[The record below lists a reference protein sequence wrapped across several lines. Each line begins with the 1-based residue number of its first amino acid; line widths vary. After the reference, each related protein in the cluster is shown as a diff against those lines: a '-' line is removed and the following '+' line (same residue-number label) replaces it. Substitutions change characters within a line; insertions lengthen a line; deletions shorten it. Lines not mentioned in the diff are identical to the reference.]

1 MIELVAK
8 LLISLAVDL
17 GRQVVVTTHS
27 PLFCDA
33 VRRFSSGSEDVRLFN
48 VRRTGSATVVEPF
61 DTTGALFTDSEIAE
75 ALESRTEDGLF
86 ERLLLRGLIDE

>member
-1 MIELVAK
+1 MAK

-48 VRRTGSATVVEPF
+48 VRRSGSATVVKRVDAAGP
-61 DTTGALFTDSEIAE
+61 LFEDSEMADVGCEDLPMGAE
-75 ALESRTEDGLF
+75 MAATAHE
-86 ERLLLRGLIDE
+86 